1 MNIIQK
7 IMDKFRYNIDIF
19 KINYPLEFQD
29 FCRGEITDVRT
40 RQINAILLENFEN
53 QFDIFISS
61 TTDRVC
67 IRITNQYQMIGFL
80 ANVYFTYD
88 PQHDKFKDSFY
99 WSDGFLDKKYAI
111 ELTNLVKV
119 LNLIQV
125 TDEYDNL
132 ISLKMPW
139 IDSTKEELDV
149 FP

>member
-7 IMDKFRYNIDIF
+7 IMDRFRYNIDNF

-29 FCRGEITDVRT
+29 FCRGEITDKRT
-40 RQINAILLENFEN
+40 RQLNAILLENFEN

-67 IRITNQYQMIGFL
+67 IRITNQYQMKGFL

-88 PQHDKFKDSFY
+88 PQYDKFKDSFF
-99 WSDGFLDKKYAI
+99 WSDGLLDKKYAI
-111 ELTNLVKV
+111 KLTNLVKV

-125 TDEYDNL
+125 TDEYDDL

-139 IDSTKEELDV
+139 IDTTKEELDV